1 MDPVLISGVQTKQMD
16 SQIHSS
22 DSIPI
27 VHVHRQ
33 IHRQV
38 YTQSTTGPVVEC
50 IGMYIDRLTTEDLPQ
65 QIDRQMHRQMST
77 TRPPV
82 RRTYTD
88 GQNERQMG
96 RQIPPRV
103 LPEQIDV
110 FNQINRQLS
119 RQITPRV
126 LPGQIDGY
134 ADRWIEHAKNSFTLD
149 MKCRQLVYLWKIPQ
163 TDCWIDK
170 QVDRWMDC

>member
-1 MDPVLISGVQTKQMD
+1 MDPVLISCVQTKQMD

-22 DSIPI
+22 HSIPM
-27 VHVHRQ
+27 VGVYRQ
-33 IHRQV
+33 IDRQV

-103 LPEQIDV
+103 LPEQIDGRV
-110 FNQINRQLS
+110 DVDKQINRYLS
-119 RQITPRV
+119 RQLTPRV
-126 LPGQIDGY
+126 LPGQIDGQIMPRT
-134 ADRWIEHAKNSFTLD
+134 ASHLIRDVDLG
-149 MKCRQLVYLWKIPQ
+149 YLWKIPQ
-163 TDCWIDK
+163 TDCWTDK
-170 QVDRWMDC
+170 QVDRSMDC